1 MRTLRIWNTALSLR
15 SLENLEYRTFP
26 QSCENLEYRTFPQSC
41 ENPDPKSAKLAS
53 PGAVSSPY
61 RFCYHFWKNS
71 FTHRTFGVVTFV
83 LGGVGTRDP
92 VRSKELDSAPTH
104 VRKLF
109 TLAKYPNPRSWRLR
123 ERCRLPTGFATTSGT
138 GCRTRLASGVVARV
152 PGGVGAR
159 DPVHSKELGVCSN
172 CSPTFSA
179 RKEKPNLSQC

>member
-1 MRTLRIWNTALSLR
+1 MRILTQIREVGVSGERSTLHRYFGQNRCTHF
-15 SLENLEYRTFP
+15 TFD
-26 QSCENLEYRTFPQSC
+26 S
-41 ENPDPKSAKLAS
+41 
-53 PGAVSSPY
+53 
-61 RFCYHFWKNS
+61 
-71 FTHRTFGVVTFV
+71 VTFV

-92 VRSKELDSAPTH
+92 VHSKELDSAPTH

-138 GCRTRLASGVVARV
+138 GCRTCLASGVVARV

-179 RKEKPNLSQC
+179 RKEKPNLSQS